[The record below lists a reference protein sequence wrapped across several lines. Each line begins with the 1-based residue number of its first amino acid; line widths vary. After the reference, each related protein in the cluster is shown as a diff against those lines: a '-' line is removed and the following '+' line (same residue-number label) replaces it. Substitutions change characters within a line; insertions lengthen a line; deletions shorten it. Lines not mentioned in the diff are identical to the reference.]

1 MLFLPHNT
9 EIIRLAYKSKHNFK
23 HENEVIL
30 LMITDGKKWHYLTVK
45 SLSALVKG
53 IPLNHVADFYCL
65 NCFHSY
71 RTEKKL
77 KKHERV
83 RNDHDCCL
91 VKMPNESNKISKY
104 NYGEKSLKVPAITYV
119 YLEYLLEKMHS
130 CQNNLEKSYTEKKTK
145 HTASVYS
152 LFTNCSFD
160 ATNNKLDFYR
170 EKDCMERF
178 WKDLRKHV
186 IKIIDYEKKKEM
198 IPPPDKENKSYQKQ
212 KVCYI
217 CKRNLVLMKMIKM
230 HLNYTINSE
239 IIVIIPENLEE
250 PLIVFA
256 I

>member
-30 LMITDGKKWHYLTVK
+30 LMITDCKKWHYLTVK

-119 YLEYLLEKMHS
+119 YLEYLLEKCTHVKIILK
-130 CQNNLEKSYTEKKTK
+130 NLTQRKKLSTQL
-145 HTASVYS
+145 
-152 LFTNCSFD
+152 LFTHCLQIVHLMQQT
-160 ATNNKLDFYR
+160 TNLIFT
-170 EKDCMERF
+170 ERKTV
-178 WKDLRKHV
+178 WKDFG
-186 IKIIDYEKKKEM
+186 KI
-198 IPPPDKENKSYQKQ
+198 
-212 KVCYI
+212 
-217 CKRNLVLMKMIKM
+217 
-230 HLNYTINSE
+230 
-239 IIVIIPENLEE
+239 
-250 PLIVFA
+250 
-256 I
+256 